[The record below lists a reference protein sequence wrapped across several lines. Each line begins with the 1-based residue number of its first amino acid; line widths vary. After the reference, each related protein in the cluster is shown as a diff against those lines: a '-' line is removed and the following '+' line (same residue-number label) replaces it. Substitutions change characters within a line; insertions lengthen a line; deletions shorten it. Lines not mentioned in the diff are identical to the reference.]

1 MRIFRPSCPLLLMVV
16 VLGGCGYQAA
26 RLPNGSQSLAIPF
39 VRGDRAGQLT
49 AALSLAALQ
58 EGFSLDR
65 GASMV
70 LDVEVGPFDSVD
82 IGRLYERCNN
92 GALTQIAIPNE
103 GRLSATARLWLRDRS
118 GRVLAG
124 PFDITD
130 NIQYDFQ
137 SDLSQTTA
145 FVSNGQAHPLLRYGR
160 GQLDFY
166 GAAQDAASRRL
177 EKKLSRRMMELVRS
191 AVGCALGGSNGIHRP
206 HILDS
211 DDSGK
216 GT

>member
-1 MRIFRPSCPLLLMVV
+1 MWRLHPSWLRFAWAA
-16 VLGGCGYQAA
+16 VLSGCGYHAA
-26 RLPNGSQSLAIPF
+26 RLPDGTQSLAIPF

-49 AALSLAALQ
+49 ASLSLAALQ
-58 EGFSLDR
+58 EGFTLDR
-65 GASMV
+65 SASLV

-92 GALTQIAIPNE
+92 GSLTRIAVPNE
-103 GRLSATARLWLRDRS
+103 GRLSATARMWLRDRS

-124 PFDITD
+124 PFDIAD

-145 FVSNGQAHPLLRYGR
+145 FVSKGEVHSLLRYGR

-177 EKKLSRRMMELVRS
+177 EKKLSRRMMEVIRT
-191 AVGCALGGSNGIHRP
+191 AVGCISGGSHGIHRSHVP
-206 HILDS
+206 HS
-211 DDSGK
+211 DDP
-216 GT
+216 